1 MAGNR
6 ANVLRSI
13 VSVLEKHVPLRAYLK
28 HQLGATSLKAGAR
41 ILGDDIRIDDLP
53 IPCLVLEGGSGD
65 AVAPSREQKAW
76 LVDITAYGQTV
87 YQVTDVL
94 DLVEDCAL
102 AYSYDGSLPQP
113 LNRFR
118 VLSHERLDAIGP
130 AGRLLATRINLEI
143 TWISN

>member
-13 VSVLEKHVPLRAYLK
+13 VTVLEKHPPLRGYLK
-28 HQLGATSLKAGAR
+28 HQLGATSIKAGAR

-53 IPCLVLEGGSGD
+53 VPVLLLEGGNGD
-65 AVAPSREQKAW
+65 ATAPSREERSW
-76 LVDITAYGQTV
+76 LVDVTIYGQTV
-87 YQVTDVL
+87 YQVAEVL
-94 DLVEDCAL
+94 DLIEDCSL

-118 VLSHERLDAIGP
+118 VIGHERLDAVGP
-130 AGRLLATRINLEI
+130 AGRLLATRVNLEVS
-143 TWISN
+143 WISN